1 MPVVNLPIS
10 RLNKFLPGIDL
21 EKILQ
26 LLPYIGLDIESI
38 DSDNL
43 RIEYNPNRPDF
54 GSDYGIVRALRGLL
68 EIETGIPKFNY
79 DDAANDNVVKVDE
92 SIKSVRPFIAAIVAK
107 NGKMDDETIK
117 QLIGMQ
123 EDLHNGIGRRRV
135 KASIGIH
142 NLDTIK
148 FPVVYKAVDEDFS
161 FAPLDLMSSQTI
173 KVILRT
179 SIPGKKYGYILEKAK
194 KYPILVDSQGNV
206 LSFPPIIN
214 SNATKVDMYT
224 TSLFVEVTGINQK
237 SVEDILAILAITLYD
252 AEFEIQNVS
261 VCNYDGSNYT
271 AKMDPSYINLDPHY
285 VNRMLGQNF
294 GINQIIKCLK
304 KSRLDAKEINQKK
317 VECHIPRYRIDI
329 LTPIDIVEE
338 VAIGYG
344 IYNLKPTTPS
354 SNLIGEKSSLS
365 KHIDIIRQT
374 MVGMQMLEIINSSL
388 VSSNVESDLY
398 GMNKSDKILRVDETK
413 SVEHEILRNALLPSL
428 LRTLSHN
435 VHEEYPQKLF
445 EIGKI
450 FHWTNTIT
458 ESWSIGAVIAHS
470 KSDYTEIK
478 SAMQGLLKITF
489 GKDAVTTVAAHP
501 IFMNGRCA
509 HIYVDGDYVGILGEI
524 TPLVIDNFKVRVP
537 VAGFEL
543 NLSQLLSR
551 YGRL

>member
-92 SIKSVRPFIAAIVAK
+92 SIKSVRPFIAALVAK

-123 EDLHNGIGRRRV
+123 EGLHNGIGRRRV

-271 AKMDPSYINLDPHY
+271 AKMNPSYINLDPHY
-285 VNRMLGQNF
+285 VNRMLG
-294 GINQIIKCLK
+294 
-304 KSRLDAKEINQKK
+304 
-317 VECHIPRYRIDI
+317 
-329 LTPIDIVEE
+329 
-338 VAIGYG
+338 
-344 IYNLKPTTPS
+344 
-354 SNLIGEKSSLS
+354 
-365 KHIDIIRQT
+365 
-374 MVGMQMLEIINSSL
+374 
-388 VSSNVESDLY
+388 
-398 GMNKSDKILRVDETK
+398 
-413 SVEHEILRNALLPSL
+413 
-428 LRTLSHN
+428 
-435 VHEEYPQKLF
+435 
-445 EIGKI
+445 
-450 FHWTNTIT
+450 
-458 ESWSIGAVIAHS
+458 
-470 KSDYTEIK
+470 
-478 SAMQGLLKITF
+478 
-489 GKDAVTTVAAHP
+489 
-501 IFMNGRCA
+501 
-509 HIYVDGDYVGILGEI
+509 
-524 TPLVIDNFKVRVP
+524 
-537 VAGFEL
+537 
-543 NLSQLLSR
+543 
-551 YGRL
+551 